1 MKEKTGIWLLV
12 LLIIIMLSNPIL
24 FILGLVG
31 ICIYF
36 SNKNT
41 KIKKAALKFAQKYKD
56 ADKTSNYEVIDTSA
70 EVIDSKV
77 INEKEEWKA
86 TKEYR
91 H

>member
-1 MKEKTGIWLLV
+1 MKEKTKNWLLI
-12 LLIIIMLSNPIL
+12 LLLIIMLSNPIL
-24 FILGLVG
+24 FVLGLAGV
-31 ICIYF
+31 CIYL

-41 KIKKAALKFAQKYKD
+41 KAKKAVSKFVQKYRD